1 MPTEGMNELNCKF
14 GYMAGDS
21 FIEIGEM
28 KDIPEI
34 SFADNEIDSC
44 VTSLDFF
51 EQSFFATFRAK
62 YKYNK
67 RTLTWFRKNY
77 MIDLLS
83 LNFPKKKNRRAKRL
97 KRGGKT

>member
-1 MPTEGMNELNCKF
+1 MPTEGMNVLNCKF
-14 GYMAGDS
+14 GYMDGDE
-21 FIEIGEM
+21 FVEMGEM

-34 SFADNEIDSC
+34 SLTDDDDDSC
-44 VTSLDFF
+44 ITPLDFSGQF
-51 EQSFFATFRAK
+51 TITLKSK
-62 YKYNK
+62 YQYKR
-67 RTLTWFRKNY
+67 RTLKWFRKNL